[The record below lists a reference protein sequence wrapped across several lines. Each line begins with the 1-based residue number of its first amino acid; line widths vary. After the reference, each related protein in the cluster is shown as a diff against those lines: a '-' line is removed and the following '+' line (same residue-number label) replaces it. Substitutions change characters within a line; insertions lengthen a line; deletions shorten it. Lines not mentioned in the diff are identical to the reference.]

1 MNRSRNDENIMAT
14 IKDVAKEAGV
24 SIATASRAINNA
36 PHTSDTAMIAVK
48 AAMKKLGYR
57 PNANARALASKS
69 SNAIGVLVSDV
80 SAPFFGTMVKAIET
94 IASEQ
99 EKQLLI
105 GSGYHNALKERN
117 AINLLLNSGCESL
130 VIHSKGMSDVELT
143 LLANEIPGLIV
154 INRVVPQIA
163 PRCIALDNHKGS
175 YIATEY
181 LIRNG
186 HQHIGYIASSHD
198 IDDAHDR
205 KRGYLD
211 ALRDNGIIERDE
223 YIELAEP
230 DELGGEQAMFNLL
243 AKNTPITAI
252 ATYNDD
258 MAAGCL
264 ALLHENNIR
273 IPEDM
278 SLIGFDD
285 SHISRFIYPR
295 LTTIR
300 YPIQVMAN
308 KAVKLA
314 LQLAKDPAFQPE
326 DNKLFL
332 PTLVRR
338 ASVSRMTPID
348 NQP

>member
-1 MNRSRNDENIMAT
+1 MAT
-14 IKDVAKEAGV
+14 IKDVAQEAGV
-24 SIATASRAINNA
+24 SIATASRVINNA
-36 PHTSDTAMIAVK
+36 PHTSETANKAVK
-48 AAMKKLGYR
+48 LAMKKLGYR

-69 SNAIGVLVSDV
+69 SNAIGVLVGDV

-99 EKQLLI
+99 ERQLLI
-105 GSGYHNALKERN
+105 GSGYHDAVKERN

-130 VIHSKGMSDVELT
+130 VIHSKGMSDEELIQ
-143 LLANEIPGLIV
+143 LATEIPGLV
-154 INRVVPQIA
+154 LINRIVPKIA
-163 PRCIALDNHKGS
+163 SRCIALDNYKGA

-186 HQHIGYIASSHD
+186 HQHIGYLASSHN

-205 KRGYLD
+205 KLGYMD
-211 ALRDNGIIERDE
+211 ALRDNGITIHEE

-230 DELGGEQAMFNLL
+230 DELGGEQGIINLL

-264 ALLHENNIR
+264 ALLQENAIR

-314 LQLAKDPAFQPE
+314 LQLADKGQITAPDE
-326 DNKLFL
+326 NKLFMPL
-332 PTLVRR
+332 LVRR
-338 ASVSRMTPID
+338 ASVSHP
-348 NQP
+348 